1 MSKLAKVVQ
10 AGVTGSLLLP
20 FFAFAQVGVTSIETL
35 MSTILSLLNQLVP
48 ILVAIAVVW
57 FLWGVVQFVTA
68 GADEEKRKG
77 GRNTMIFGIIA
88 IFVIVSVW
96 GLVNIL
102 EGTFGLTDEGALPG
116 PELPSPR

>member
-1 MSKLAKVVQ
+1 MSKLAKIVSG
-10 AGVTGSLLLP
+10 GVSGSILLP
-20 FFAFAQVGVTSIETL
+20 FLAFAQAGSIEEV
-35 MSTILSLLNQLVP
+35 MDTIFNLLNQLIP
-48 ILVAIAVVW
+48 ILISIAVVW
-57 FLWGVVQFVTA
+57 FIWGVVQFVTA

-88 IFVIVSVW
+88 IFVIVAVW

-116 PELPSPR
+116 PELPPTR

>member
-1 MSKLAKVVQ
+1 MNKLAKVVSG
-10 AGVTGSLLLP
+10 GVTSSILLP
-20 FFAFAQVGVTSIETL
+20 LFAFAQAGSIEEL
-35 MSTILSLLNQLVP
+35 FDTIFNLLNQLVP
-48 ILVAIAVVW
+48 ILIAIAVVY
-57 FLWGVVQFVTA
+57 FIWGVLQFVTA
-68 GADEEKRKG
+68 GADEEKRKS

-102 EGTFGLTDEGALPG
+102 EGTFGLSEEGALPG